1 MTKKFPNLFF
11 TQHLRVNVVKNTV
24 INNFDSFWNFVDQNK
39 ESLSL
44 EEWKILKVLFSK
56 GNQNYYINSLYNL
69 YKYGIDYQKFQL
81 MN

>member
-1 MTKKFPNLFF
+1 MTKKIPELILHSTFKS
-11 TQHLRVNVVKNTV
+11 NVVKNTV

-69 YKYGIDYQKFQL
+69 YKYGIDYQKNF
-81 MN
+81 N